1 MDINCLVI
9 PRITDKLPIV
19 SFDSSSLNI
28 PRDTELAD
36 PQFNISDEVDILL
49 GSEVFWSVMVPG
61 LKKGTRRLVWLQN
74 TELGWLVAGNIA
86 SGISNN
92 TVISCLSISNRS
104 KMKCVN
110 STGNIDSKLEKF
122 WQLEEV
128 AKDNIVQ
135 SEADRY
141 CDAYFKR
148 TTRQTENGQF
158 IVNVPFK
165 ESVKQLGES
174 REMAL
179 QRYKF
184 LERKLDRNSSLKLE
198 YNAFMKEYLELGH
211 MEEFD
216 DRLEVDRGY
225 YLPHHAVIKSS
236 SITTKCRVVFDASA
250 KTTSDLSLN
259 DTQFVGP
266 KLQDDL
272 FDILVRFR
280 KHKLVMTGDVSKMYR
295 RIWITEEQRLYQKI
309 LWRFDS
315 TKDIKCYKLKTVT
328 YGTASAPYLAV
339 RCLFEVAN
347 MHENEFP
354 DARKV
359 IKRDFY
365 MDDVLTGAESEVDL
379 LKIQGEVSDILNS
392 VGLPLRKWLCNDKE
406 ILAKFKTHGEIEA
419 NILEIGEDEQNKTL
433 GVFWNSHND
442 VIQYKIDFEI
452 LSNHRMTKRGVL
464 STICQIFDPLGLV
477 GCVTIVAKLLIQQMW
492 IRKLEWDDDLPSDL
506 QDSWIRFREDLKTIT
521 KLSIPRRAVLSEYI
535 RIEIHGFS
543 DASEKAYAACIYVRC
558 SFSTREPVSNLICAK
573 SRVAPVKQVSLPRLE
588 LCGAVLLANLLDK
601 AIKILEID
609 FDQCYLWSDSMIT
622 LAWIRGNSKRWKTFV
637 ANRVGEIQSLTSVL
651 DWRHVESANN
661 PADLLTRGVTV
672 KLLCDCELWWH
683 GPSFFKLNNSA
694 WNIDNFE
701 LNFEVPE
708 QRSVSL
714 ASCTIK
720 NDLLELIDKFSSL
733 NKIVRITGYVRRF
746 TDNLRCPKSDRNFG
760 ILTPIELENS
770 LNLLITLVQR
780 DCFPIEYR
788 SLSSNKALE
797 NKSKLLPL
805 RPFLENGVMRVGGR
819 LSNSKQN
826 FDKKH
831 PIILPK
837 GHILTELILRDAHE
851 ALLHCGVQ
859 TLLCAIRD
867 KFWPIGGRNS
877 CKNIVRKC
885 VTCFKVSPKDTNYL
899 MGDLP
904 NVRVNTYL
912 PFQNI
917 GIDYGGPFLVKDRK
931 GRGAKTSKVYMCL
944 FVCMGVKAVHI
955 ELVSDLTTDAFLA
968 AFHRFSSRRGKPTHV
983 YSDNGTNFLG
993 ANNALNELF
1002 KFLKRNSEKI
1012 GETLA
1017 LERVNWHFIP
1027 ARSPSFGGL
1036 WEAGIK
1042 SAKHHIKRVIGNQR
1056 LTFEEF
1062 STVLTQIESILNSRP
1077 LCPLTEDPDDTAA
1090 LTPAHFL
1097 IGRQLIALP
1106 ESNLAEVPVNRG
1118 IKST

>member
-86 SGISNN
+86 SEISDN

-216 DRLEVDRGY
+216 DRLELDRGY

-309 LWRFDS
+309 IWRFDS

-365 MDDVLTGAESEVDL
+365 MDDVLTSAESEVDL

-433 GVFWNSHND
+433 GVFWNSYND

-477 GCVTIVAKLLIQQMW
+477 GCVTIVEKLLMQQMW

-588 LCGAVLLANLLDK
+588 LCGAVLLANLLNK

-622 LAWIRGNSKRWKTFV
+622 LAWIRGDSKRWKTFV

-714 ASCTIK
+714 ASCIIK
-720 NDLLELIDKFSSL
+720 NDLL
-733 NKIVRITGYVRRF
+733 
-746 TDNLRCPKSDRNFG
+746 
-760 ILTPIELENS
+760 
-770 LNLLITLVQR
+770 
-780 DCFPIEYR
+780 
-788 SLSSNKALE
+788 
-797 NKSKLLPL
+797 
-805 RPFLENGVMRVGGR
+805 
-819 LSNSKQN
+819 
-826 FDKKH
+826 
-831 PIILPK
+831 
-837 GHILTELILRDAHE
+837 
-851 ALLHCGVQ
+851 
-859 TLLCAIRD
+859 
-867 KFWPIGGRNS
+867 
-877 CKNIVRKC
+877 
-885 VTCFKVSPKDTNYL
+885 
-899 MGDLP
+899 
-904 NVRVNTYL
+904 
-912 PFQNI
+912 
-917 GIDYGGPFLVKDRK
+917 
-931 GRGAKTSKVYMCL
+931 
-944 FVCMGVKAVHI
+944 
-955 ELVSDLTTDAFLA
+955 
-968 AFHRFSSRRGKPTHV
+968 
-983 YSDNGTNFLG
+983 
-993 ANNALNELF
+993 
-1002 KFLKRNSEKI
+1002 
-1012 GETLA
+1012 
-1017 LERVNWHFIP
+1017 
-1027 ARSPSFGGL
+1027 
-1036 WEAGIK
+1036 
-1042 SAKHHIKRVIGNQR
+1042 
-1056 LTFEEF
+1056 
-1062 STVLTQIESILNSRP
+1062 
-1077 LCPLTEDPDDTAA
+1077 
-1090 LTPAHFL
+1090 
-1097 IGRQLIALP
+1097 
-1106 ESNLAEVPVNRG
+1106 VNR
-1118 IKST
+1118 